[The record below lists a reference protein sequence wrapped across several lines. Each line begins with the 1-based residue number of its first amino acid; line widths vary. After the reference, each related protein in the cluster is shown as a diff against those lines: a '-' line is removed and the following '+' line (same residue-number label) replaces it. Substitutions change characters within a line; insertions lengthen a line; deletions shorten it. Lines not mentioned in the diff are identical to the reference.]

1 MNLCEILANL
11 CETTNIF
18 LMSTQNKVEIV
29 PFSPDLKEHIKI
41 LNIEWLRKYFRV
53 EEKDELVLSNPQE
66 EIINKGGMIFYAKFN
81 DEILGTVSLM
91 KLDEDTFE
99 LSKMAVSDK
108 AQGLGIG
115 NKLLIHSIAV
125 AEENNIKK
133 LLLYSNRILLPAL
146 HLYEKFGFI
155 EVPLGDVS
163 YERADI
169 KMEKTIS

>member
-1 MNLCEILANL
+1 MKTKN
-11 CETTNIF
+11 T
-18 LMSTQNKVEIV
+18 VEII
-29 PFSPDLKEHIKI
+29 PFSSDLKEHIKT
-41 LNIEWLRKYFRV
+41 LNIEWLQKYFRV

-66 EIINKGGMIFYAKFN
+66 EIIDKGGMIFYAKYN
-81 DEILGTVSLM
+81 DEIIGTVSLM
-91 KLDEDTFE
+91 KVDKTTYE

-115 NKLLIHSIAV
+115 NKLLVHSIAV
-125 AEENNIKK
+125 AEENNIEK

-146 HLYEKFGFI
+146 HLYEKFGFV

-169 KMEKTIS
+169 KMEKILY

>member
-1 MNLCEILANL
+1 LQNLCESLRNNL
-11 CETTNIF
+11 IVMNTNN
-18 LMSTQNKVEIV
+18 TVEII
-29 PFSPDLKEHIKI
+29 PYSPDLKGHIKT
-41 LNIEWLRKYFRV
+41 LNIEWLQKYFRV

-66 EIINKGGMIFYAKFN
+66 EIIDKGGMIFYAKYN

-91 KLDEDTFE
+91 KIDDATFE
-99 LSKMAVSDK
+99 LSKMAVSYK

-115 NKLLIHSIAV
+115 NKLLVHSVAV
-125 AEENNIKK
+125 AEGNNIKK

-146 HLYEKFGFI
+146 HLYEKFGFV
-155 EVPLGDVS
+155 EVPLEDVS

>member
-66 EIINKGGMIFYAKFN
+66 EIIDKGGMIFYAKFN
-81 DEILGTVSLM
+81 DEILGTVSLL